1 MSTLSKQT
9 KFLTFLSSRIGQMAH
24 RDKTFSAALNVIS
37 LVFLI
42 IVKTDFILVNS
53 LVDFKNISVAVPFQT
68 WEF

>member
-1 MSTLSKQT
+1 
-9 KFLTFLSSRIGQMAH
+9 MAH

-42 IVKTDFILVNS
+42 IVKNDFILVNL